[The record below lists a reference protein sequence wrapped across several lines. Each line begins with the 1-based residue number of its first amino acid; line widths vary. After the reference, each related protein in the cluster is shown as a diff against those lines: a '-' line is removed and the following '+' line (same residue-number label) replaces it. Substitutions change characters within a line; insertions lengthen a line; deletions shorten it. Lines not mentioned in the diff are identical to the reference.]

1 MKTETDDLLSSMMLW
16 NGADAYV
23 KAARILFEHDQ
34 DKSSFMRIPREP
46 AYFVVC
52 QAIELALKAYL
63 RGSGES
69 ETFLAKKCGHDLA
82 TTLQAADERGL
93 INLLRF
99 EPTERSILELANSL
113 YSTKALQFGIAGH
126 YRYPRFEPLLQIAE
140 NLVTS
145 TEAFCLENVERHAG
159 KPTAVFSLRSA
170 KGK

>member
-1 MKTETDDLLSSMMLW
+1 MKNETDDLLSSMMLW

-34 DKSSFMRIPREP
+34 DKSSFIRVPSEP

-69 ETFLAKKCGHDLA
+69 ENFLVNKCGHDLA
-82 TTLQAADERGL
+82 KTLQAANERGL
-93 INLLRF
+93 TNLF
-99 EPTERSILELANSL
+99 TVEPTKRLVLESANRL
-113 YSTKALQFGIAGH
+113 YSAKVLQFGIAGF
-126 YRYPRFEPLLQIAE
+126 YRYPSFEPLLQIAK

-159 KPTAVFSLRSA
+159 KPTAVIALRSA
-170 KGK
+170 RGK

>member
-1 MKTETDDLLSSMMLW
+1 MTNETDDLLSSMMLW

-34 DKSSFMRIPREP
+34 DKSSFMRVPSEP

-63 RGSGES
+63 RGSGED
-69 ETFLAKKCGHDLA
+69 ETFLAKKCGHDIA
-82 TTLQAADERGL
+82 TTLQAAEERGL
-93 INLLRF
+93 NNFLRF
-99 EPTERSILELANSL
+99 DQTERSVLEFANRL
-113 YSTKALQFGIAGH
+113 YSTKALQFGIAGF

-140 NLVTS
+140 KLVAN
-145 TEAFCLENVERHAG
+145 TEAFCLENVERHTG
-159 KPTAVFSLRSA
+159 KPTAVVALRSA